1 MMMNFSGK
9 VAIVTGGTSGIGQA
23 AAIAYAQQGAKVSR
37 SKKELKA
44 LIYSSSE
51 LNNYQN

>member
-1 MMMNFSGK
+1 MD
-9 VAIVTGGTSGIGQA
+9 GTLYGVKYNPIF
-23 AAIAYAQQGAKVSR
+23 SR